1 MGPNLLMRLPL
12 RLCLNGSDDAREC
25 LFEEIGLVAGWKRCI
40 GMMLGGVNWFN
51 PVATLGQRAATAT
64 STVKLARRLK
74 RAWRSQIDL
83 ENSPSKFS
91 CSMIPTVSRDIPNDD
106 VWGLDVW
113 SEVLDLAYWLLL
125 GKMDIQLYN
134 PFIIPT

>member
-1 MGPNLLMRLPL
+1 
-12 RLCLNGSDDAREC
+12 
-25 LFEEIGLVAGWKRCI
+25 
-40 GMMLGGVNWFN
+40 MLGGVNWFN

-91 CSMIPTVSRDIPNDD
+91 CSMIPTVPTVSRDIPNDD

-125 GKMDIQLYN
+125 GENGYTIIQSLYN
-134 PFIIPT
+134 PYISYTLSPY